1 MYSMSMSDDDD
12 SKTAVSLYLP
22 PIAFVACLVSGLGIF
37 FCLSKFLLL
46 IEQPIGSLSYRQ
58 KAQLIGCTFGVYI
71 GCRFLWFSATELKI
85 GLSELKIFSTK
96 SQFIKGLLITFL
108 ITPLSIVL
116 FWFIYQLFS
125 S

>member
-1 MYSMSMSDDDD
+1 MYSMSMSDNDD
-12 SKTAVSLYLP
+12 SKTAVYLYLP

-71 GCRFLWFSATELKI
+71 GCRFLWFSVTELKI
-85 GLSELKIFSTK
+85 GLSKLKIFGTK
-96 SQFIKGLLITFL
+96 SQFVQGLLITFL
-108 ITPLSIVL
+108 ITPLGIMM
-116 FWFIYQLFS
+116 FWFTYQLVS

>member
-1 MYSMSMSDDDD
+1 MYSMSMSDNDD

-85 GLSELKIFSTK
+85 GLSKLKILGTK
-96 SQFIKGLLITFL
+96 SQFVKVLLITFL
-108 ITPLSIVL
+108 ITPLGL
-116 FWFIYQLFS
+116 MMFWFTYQLVS

>member
-1 MYSMSMSDDDD
+1 MYSMSMSDNDD

-85 GLSELKIFSTK
+85 GLSKLISK
-96 SQFIKGLLITFL
+96 SAYRQDTH
-108 ITPLSIVL
+108 S
-116 FWFIYQLFS
+116 
-125 S
+125 

>member
-1 MYSMSMSDDDD
+1 MNMNDKDD
-12 SKTAVSLYLP
+12 SETAVSLYLP

>member
-37 FCLSKFLLL
+37 FCLSKFLSL
-46 IEQPIGSLSYRQ
+46 IDLPISLMSYRQ

-85 GLSELKIFSTK
+85 SLSKLKILGTK
-96 SQFIKGLLITFL
+96 SQFVKGLLITFL
-108 ITPLSIVL
+108 ITPLGIMM
-116 FWFIYQLFS
+116 FWFTYQLVS

>member
-1 MYSMSMSDDDD
+1 MYSMNMNDKDD
-12 SKTAVSLYLP
+12 SETAVSLYLP

>member
-1 MYSMSMSDDDD
+1 MYSMSMSDNDD
-12 SKTAVSLYLP
+12 SKTAVYLYLP

-85 GLSELKIFSTK
+85 GLSKLKILGTK
-96 SQFIKGLLITFL
+96 SQFVTGLLITFL
-108 ITPLSIVL
+108 ITPLGIMM
-116 FWFIYQLFS
+116 FWFTYQLVS